1 MVILGVLVDA
11 LFAKL
16 NIEDKPGPKKKCG
29 KGGSKIDSHGAPK
42 YKHNDMSVLPAQF
55 DASLVTFGEIKAL
68 QSGAKAVNLSYDGRP
83 LIMQV
88 SNLDVPYGL
97 NTEDKYGPTKY
108 SLNLSLRDFESNPK
122 TKSVFEAL
130 QALDDSVTSECIEKN
145 WLRKPGMTQQ
155 ILKQMK
161 LYKPTVKFSEDEN
174 GNRKPYPPTVKI
186 ALRKKN
192 DKFETV
198 FYDQDKKEIKD
209 VPIEDM
215 IVKRMTVT
223 ALIECTGVWISS
235 VGCGLSWKAKQV
247 KVVSRPDGVG
257 RGYGFVDED
266 ESPTRGSVSATRPDT
281 QSKNNF
287 ADAFDDDEE
296 VDDETVTAVLA
307 APVEE
312 APAPKKTI
320 IKKKVVGGAKA

>member
-1 MVILGVLVDA
+1 
-11 LFAKL
+11 
-16 NIEDKPGPKKKCG
+16 
-29 KGGSKIDSHGAPK
+29 
-42 YKHNDMSVLPAQF
+42 MSVLASEF
-55 DASLVTFGEIKAL
+55 DASNLSFGELRTL
-68 QSGAKAVNLSYDGRP
+68 QSGAKSVNLSYAGRP
-83 LIMQV
+83 LVMQV

-97 NTEDKYGPTKY
+97 NAEDKYGPTKY
-108 SLNLSLRDFESNPK
+108 SFNLSLREFDSNPK
-122 TKSVFEAL
+122 VKAVYEAL
-130 QALDDSVTSECIEKN
+130 DGLDTRVMAECVEKN
-145 WLRKPGMTQQ
+145 WLKKPGMTQQ

-174 GNRKPYPPTVKI
+174 GNRKPYPPTVKV

-198 FYDQDKKEIKD
+198 FYDAEKKEIKD
-209 VPIEDM
+209 VPIEDL

-223 ALIECTGVWISS
+223 ALLECTGVWISS

-266 ESPTRGSVSATRPDT
+266 EAPRSSSSGGARQAQAASQPKAAG
-281 QSKNNF
+281 F
-287 ADAFDDDEE
+287 AAAFDDEDE
-296 VDDETVTAVLA
+296 VDDEAVTA

-312 APAPKKTI
+312 EPVVVPAKVKTV
-320 IKKKVVGGAKA
+320 IKKKVVTGAK

>member
-1 MVILGVLVDA
+1 
-11 LFAKL
+11 
-16 NIEDKPGPKKKCG
+16 
-29 KGGSKIDSHGAPK
+29 
-42 YKHNDMSVLPAQF
+42 MSVLPAQF
-55 DASLVTFGEIKAL
+55 DASLVTFGEIKTL
-68 QSGAKAVNLSYDGRP
+68 QSGAKAANLNYDGRP
-83 LIMQV
+83 LVMQV

-122 TKSVFEAL
+122 TKAVFEAL
-130 QALDDSVTSECIEKN
+130 QSLDDRVTSECVDKN

-209 VPIEDM
+209 VPIEDL

-223 ALIECTGVWISS
+223 ALVECTGVWISS
-235 VGCGLSWKAKQV
+235 VGCGLSWKAKQL

-257 RGYGFVDED
+257 RGYGFIDED
-266 ESPTRGSVSATRPDT
+266 EAPARGASRATSAPAAAAATH
-281 QSKNNF
+281 SKNNF
-287 ADAFDDDEE
+287 ADAFDDEDEE
-296 VDDETVTAVLA
+296 VDDEAVTAPA
-307 APVEE
+307 APAPAPVVEE
-312 APAPKKTI
+312 APAPKATVKTV
-320 IKKKVVGGAKA
+320 IKKKVIPKA

>member
-1 MVILGVLVDA
+1 
-11 LFAKL
+11 
-16 NIEDKPGPKKKCG
+16 
-29 KGGSKIDSHGAPK
+29 
-42 YKHNDMSVLPAQF
+42 MSVLPAQF
-55 DASLVTFGEIKAL
+55 DASNVTFGEIKTL
-68 QSGAKAVNLSYDGRP
+68 QSGAKAANLNYEGRP
-83 LIMQV
+83 LVMQV

-108 SLNLSLRDFESNPK
+108 SVNLSLRDFESNPK
-122 TKSVFEAL
+122 TKAVFDAL
-130 QALDDSVTSECIEKN
+130 ESLDNKVTAECVEKN

-174 GNRKPYPPTVKI
+174 GNRKPYPPTVKV

-209 VPIEDM
+209 VPIEDL
-215 IVKRMTVT
+215 IVKRMCVT

-235 VGCGLSWKAKQV
+235 VGCGLSWKVKQM

-257 RGYGFVDED
+257 RGYGFVDDD
-266 ESPTRGSVSATRPDT
+266 EAPARGASRPAARSVAPVTTS
-281 QSKNNF
+281 SVKNNF
-287 ADAFDDDEE
+287 ADAFDEEDDIVDDEE
-296 VDDETVTAVLA
+296 VLAAPAPAPVQAA

-312 APAPKKTI
+312 EPAAMPKKTI
-320 IKKKVVGGAKA
+320 IKKKVVASAK

>member
-1 MVILGVLVDA
+1 
-11 LFAKL
+11 
-16 NIEDKPGPKKKCG
+16 
-29 KGGSKIDSHGAPK
+29 
-42 YKHNDMSVLPAQF
+42 MSVLPAQF
-55 DASLVTFGEIKAL
+55 DASAISFGELKTL
-68 QSGAKAVNLSYDGRP
+68 QSGAKAVNLNYEGRP
-83 LIMQV
+83 LVMQV

-108 SLNLSLRDFESNPK
+108 SVNLSLREYESNPK
-122 TKSVFEAL
+122 TKAVFEAL
-130 QALDDSVTSECIEKN
+130 QSLDDRVTTECVEKN

-161 LYKPTVKFSEDEN
+161 LFKPTVKFSEDEN
-174 GNRKPYPPTVKI
+174 GNRKPYPPTVKV

-209 VPIEDM
+209 VAIEDL

-235 VGCGLSWKAKQV
+235 VGCGLSWKVKQL
-247 KVVSRPDGVG
+247 KVVSKPDGVG

-266 ESPTRGSVSATRPDT
+266 EAPAARSAPARTVSAPAPA
-281 QSKNNF
+281 KNGF

-296 VDDETVTAVLA
+296 VDDDAVLA
-307 APVEE
+307 SAPAPAPAPAPVVEAP
-312 APAPKKTI
+312 APAPKKMTV
-320 IKKKVVGGAKA
+320 KKVVAKA

>member
-1 MVILGVLVDA
+1 
-11 LFAKL
+11 
-16 NIEDKPGPKKKCG
+16 
-29 KGGSKIDSHGAPK
+29 
-42 YKHNDMSVLPAQF
+42 MSVLASEF
-55 DASLVTFGEIKAL
+55 DASNLSFGELRTL
-68 QSGAKAVNLSYDGRP
+68 QSGAKSVNLSYAGRP
-83 LIMQV
+83 LVMQV

-97 NTEDKYGPTKY
+97 NAEDKYGPTKY
-108 SLNLSLRDFESNPK
+108 SFNLSLREFDSNPK
-122 TKSVFEAL
+122 VKAVFEAL
-130 QALDDSVTSECIEKN
+130 DGLDTRVMAECVEKN
-145 WLRKPGMTQQ
+145 WLKKPGMTQQ

-174 GNRKPYPPTVKI
+174 GNRKPYPPTVKV

-198 FYDQDKKEIKD
+198 FYDAEKKEIKD
-209 VPIEDM
+209 VPIEDL

-223 ALIECTGVWISS
+223 ALLECTGVWISS

-266 ESPTRGSVSATRPDT
+266 EAPRSSTAAGSRQAAGGAPAA
-281 QSKNNF
+281 KAAGF
-287 ADAFDDDEE
+287 AAAFDDEDE
-296 VDDETVTAVLA
+296 VDDEAVTA

-312 APAPKKTI
+312 EPVVVPAKVKTV
-320 IKKKVVGGAKA
+320 IKKKVIAGSK

>member
-1 MVILGVLVDA
+1 
-11 LFAKL
+11 
-16 NIEDKPGPKKKCG
+16 
-29 KGGSKIDSHGAPK
+29 
-42 YKHNDMSVLPAQF
+42 MSVLPAQF
-55 DASLVTFGEIKAL
+55 DASNVTFGEIKTL
-68 QSGAKAVNLSYDGRP
+68 QSGAKAANLNYDGRP
-83 LIMQV
+83 LVMQV

-108 SLNLSLRDFESNPK
+108 SVNLSLRDFETNPK
-122 TKSVFEAL
+122 TKAVFEAL
-130 QALDDSVTSECIEKN
+130 DALDNKVTAECVEKN

-174 GNRKPYPPTVKI
+174 GNRKPYPPTVKV

-209 VPIEDM
+209 VPIEDL
-215 IVKRMTVT
+215 IVKRMCVT

-235 VGCGLSWKAKQV
+235 VGCGLSWKVKQL

-266 ESPTRGSVSATRPDT
+266 ETPSTRDRSSGGAARPAARPAAVT
-281 QSKNNF
+281 TSTAKNNF
-287 ADAFDDDEE
+287 ADAFDEDEDEQVDDDE
-296 VDDETVTAVLA
+296 VLA
-307 APVEE
+307 APAPAAAPVAPPVEE
-312 APAPKKTI
+312 EPAAVPKKTI
-320 IKKKVVGGAKA
+320 VKKKVVASAK

>member
-1 MVILGVLVDA
+1 
-11 LFAKL
+11 
-16 NIEDKPGPKKKCG
+16 
-29 KGGSKIDSHGAPK
+29 
-42 YKHNDMSVLPAQF
+42 MSVLPAQF
-55 DASLVTFGEIKAL
+55 DASLVTFGEIKTL
-68 QSGAKAVNLSYDGRP
+68 QSGAKAANLNYDGRP
-83 LIMQV
+83 LVMQV

-97 NTEDKYGPTKY
+97 NVEDKYGPTKY
-108 SLNLSLRDFESNPK
+108 SLNLSLRDFEGNPK
-122 TKSVFEAL
+122 TKAVFDAL
-130 QALDDSVTSECIEKN
+130 QSLDDRVTSECVDKN

-209 VPIEDM
+209 VPIEDL

-223 ALIECTGVWISS
+223 ALVECTGVWISS
-235 VGCGLSWKAKQV
+235 VGCGLSWKAKQL

-266 ESPTRGSVSATRPDT
+266 EAPARGASRATAPAAAT
-281 QSKNNF
+281 QPKNNF

-296 VDDETVTAVLA
+296 VDDEAVTAPAAA
-307 APVEE
+307 APVVEE
-312 APAPKKTI
+312 APAPKATVKTV
-320 IKKKVVGGAKA
+320 IKKKVIAKA

>member
-1 MVILGVLVDA
+1 MTGRRA
-11 LFAKL
+11 LEL
-16 NIEDKPGPKKKCG
+16 SIPE
-29 KGGSKIDSHGAPK
+29 
-42 YKHNDMSVLPAQF
+42 MSVLPAQF
-55 DASLVTFGEIKAL
+55 DASCITFGEIKTL
-68 QSGAKAVNLSYDGRP
+68 QSGAKAANVSYEGRP
-83 LIMQV
+83 LVMQV

-108 SLNLSLRDFESNPK
+108 SMNLSLRDFESNPK
-122 TKSVFEAL
+122 TKAVFEAL
-130 QALDDSVTSECIEKN
+130 DALDNKVTAECVEKN

-174 GNRKPYPPTVKI
+174 GNRKPYPPTVKV

-192 DKFETV
+192 EKFETV

-209 VPIEDM
+209 ILIEDLV
-215 IVKRMTVT
+215 VKRMTVT

-266 ESPTRGSVSATRPDT
+266 EAPRSAARPVPAVV
-281 QSKNNF
+281 KNNF
-287 ADAFDDDEE
+287 ADAFDDEE
-296 VDDETVTAVLA
+296 VDDEEVLA
-307 APVEE
+307 APAKPSAPASSAPVEE
-312 APAPKKTI
+312 EPAAMPKKTI
-320 IKKKVVGGAKA
+320 IKKKVVAKA

>member
-1 MVILGVLVDA
+1 
-11 LFAKL
+11 
-16 NIEDKPGPKKKCG
+16 
-29 KGGSKIDSHGAPK
+29 
-42 YKHNDMSVLPAQF
+42 MSVLPAQF
-55 DASLVTFGEIKAL
+55 DASLVTFGEIKTL
-68 QSGAKAVNLSYDGRP
+68 QSGAKAANLNYDGRP
-83 LIMQV
+83 LVMQV

-122 TKSVFEAL
+122 TKAVFEAL
-130 QALDDSVTSECIEKN
+130 QSLDDRVTSECVDKN

-209 VPIEDM
+209 VPIEDL

-223 ALIECTGVWISS
+223 ALVECTGVWISS
-235 VGCGLSWKAKQV
+235 VGCGLSWKAKQL

-257 RGYGFVDED
+257 RGYGFIDED
-266 ESPTRGSVSATRPDT
+266 EAPARGASRATSAPAAAH
-281 QSKNNF
+281 SKNNF
-287 ADAFDDDEE
+287 ADAFDDEDEE
-296 VDDETVTAVLA
+296 VDDEAVTAPA
-307 APVEE
+307 APAPAPVVEE
-312 APAPKKTI
+312 APAPKATVKTV
-320 IKKKVVGGAKA
+320 IKKKVIAKA